1 MDHNLADT
9 FQNITDRLF
18 DQRQTGR
25 IREPMV
31 RAFDD
36 GQLDIVALRMGKK
49 ALRHILR
56 DHIIRAALQNAR
68 RKWERQWA
76 AQDQAGA
83 AILDQAAGDDIGF
96 NIFVRDFDAAF
107 GHDGIAFIVR
117 EPRPIT
123 VLGKVG
129 RTCDCDQPR
138 DFIRPFARQEQRH
151 PAAHRRADQD
161 DLTVDQVYRGAGVFE
176 PIANAAILKG
186 AIADA
191 VTRVVEPQE
200 PLPRCFGPFLKSERL
215 GAFHVGL

>member
-49 ALRHILR
+49 AFGHILR
-56 DHIIRAALQNAR
+56 DYIIRAALQNAR
-68 RKWERQWA
+68 REWEGHRA
-76 AQDQAGA
+76 AQDQARA
-83 AILDQAAGDDIGF
+83 AILDQAAGDNIGL

-107 GHDGIAFIVR
+107 GHDGFAFFVS
-117 EPRPIT
+117 EPRPIA
-123 VLGKVG
+123 VFGKVG
-129 RTCDCDQPR
+129 RTCDCDQTR
-138 DFIRPFARQEQRH
+138 NLIRAFAGQEQRH
-151 PAAHRRADQD
+151 PAAHGGADQD
-161 DLTVDQVYRGAGVFE
+161 DLTVDQVDRGAGVFE
-176 PIANAAILKG
+176 PITDAAVLEVT
-186 AIADA
+186 IADA
-191 VTRVVEPQE
+191 MARIVEPQE
-200 PLPRCFGPFLKSERL
+200 PLPRCLGPFLKSERL

>member
-49 ALRHILR
+49 AFRHILR

-83 AILDQAAGDDIGF
+83 AILDQAAGDDIGL
-96 NIFVRDFDAAF
+96 NIFVRNFDAAH
-107 GHDGIAFIVR
+107 GHDRFAFFVR
-117 EPRPIT
+117 EPRPIAI
-123 VLGKVG
+123 LGKVG
-129 RTCDCDQPR
+129 RTCDSDQPR
-138 DFIRPFARQEQRH
+138 DLIRPFAREQQRH
-151 PAAHRRADQD
+151 PTAHRRADQD
-161 DLTVDQVYRGAGVFE
+161 DLTVDHVDRGAGVFE
-176 PIANAAILKG
+176 PIADAAVLKI

-191 VTRVVEPQE
+191 VARIVEPQE
-200 PLPRCFGPFLKSERL
+200 PLPRCLGPFFQSERL